1 MEVTGVLV
9 VYTVFCCQQISVP
22 EKPAGLAD
30 PE

>member
-9 VYTVFCCQQISVP
+9 VYTVFWQISVP
-22 EKPAGLAD
+22 ENPTGPAD